1 MKTFKAVSLFCLAL
15 LLHTNVSAQ
24 SGDDTQIIIE
34 DFESYNEGKTPER
47 WKIAHKKSR
56 SIIDLPDQL
65 ERDRDYVE
73 VLSEGRNKVLKVYAA
88 DESEQ
93 IVLLNG
99 SAFEWDVQTHPTLSW
114 KWKAL
119 QLPAG
124 AREDDSS
131 KNDSGGALYVT
142 FNSKDWLGRPRTI
155 KYVYSSS
162 LPRESIAKY
171 GVLRVIVASSGT
183 EGINNWIEVKRNV
196 LEDYR
201 KVFGKYPSDQPGY
214 LMVWSDSDNTNDV
227 AEIYFDDIVIGQ

>member
-1 MKTFKAVSLFCLAL
+1 MKTFKAVALLSLAL
-15 LLHTNVSAQ
+15 LFHKHVFAQ
-24 SGDDTQIIIE
+24 SGNDTQIIIE
-34 DFESYNEGKTPER
+34 DFESYNEGNTPER

-56 SIIDLPDQL
+56 SIIDLP
-65 ERDRDYVE
+65 ERPEKDRDYVE
-73 VLSEGRNKVLKVYAA
+73 VLTEGRNKVLKIYAA

-99 SAFEWDVQTHPTLSW
+99 SAYEWDVHTHPTLSW
-114 KWKAL
+114 KWKAIR
-119 QLPAG
+119 LPAG
-124 AREDDSS
+124 AREDEAS

-162 LPRESIAKY
+162 LARESTAKY
-171 GVLRVIVASSGT
+171 GVLKVIVASSGT
-183 EGINNWIEVKRNV
+183 EGIDKWVEVKRNV

-201 KVFGKYPSDQPGY
+201 KVFGKYPKDQPAY

-227 AEIYFDDIVIGQ
+227 AEIYFDDIMIGQ